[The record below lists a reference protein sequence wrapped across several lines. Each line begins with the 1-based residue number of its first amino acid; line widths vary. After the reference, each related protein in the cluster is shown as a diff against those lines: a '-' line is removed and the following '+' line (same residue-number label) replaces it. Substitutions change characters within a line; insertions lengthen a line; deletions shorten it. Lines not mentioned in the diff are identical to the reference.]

1 MSVAMTQVLL
11 VAAGG
16 AAGAVSRFLLGI
28 GLAPILAGP
37 WPTLVV
43 NCVGSLVIGLVIGA
57 MAGSPWFES
66 WGRFLLVTG
75 LLGGFTTYSAFAMD
89 AVVLLGQGRWMV
101 AAFYVVATALG
112 CVLAAWIGMRL
123 TSG

>member
-37 WPTLVV
+37 WPTRSMGNRPCSSFGTCCML
-43 NCVGSLVIGLVIGA
+43 
-57 MAGSPWFES
+57 
-66 WGRFLLVTG
+66 
-75 LLGGFTTYSAFAMD
+75 
-89 AVVLLGQGRWMV
+89 
-101 AAFYVVATALG
+101 
-112 CVLAAWIGMRL
+112 
-123 TSG
+123 